1 MSVTLGP
8 SDIYISRSYR
18 GMTNPRQLRMK
29 VRWRATPVHIKVC
42 RIGYNR
48 PTNRPEDTQATDL
61 HPLAKKIVALLP
73 DHETLTLS
81 QIVTITKGK
90 PSTVKLRLKELVENG
105 YLVPKGQ
112 GRGAHY
118 VKV

>member
-1 MSVTLGP
+1 MADPQAFRLMFDQQP
-8 SDIYISRSYR
+8 
-18 GMTNPRQLRMK
+18 
-29 VRWRATPVHIKVC
+29 
-42 RIGYNR
+42 
-48 PTNRPEDTQATDL
+48 TQATDL

-81 QIVTITKGK
+81 QIVKLTQCK
-90 PSTVKLRLKELVENG
+90 PSNVKLRLKELVEKG

-118 VKV
+118 LRSSS